1 MMTFH
6 VVGVVMSLVP
16 FRLHAAKR
24 ETSCAIF
31 SSPHSGAEYPQ
42 DFLDR
47 IALDPHEV
55 RSSED
60 AFVDNLFLSA
70 TDFGAPLL
78 AATFPRA
85 YVDLNRAAD
94 EMDPAIIHGAVKRG
108 MNPRIAA
115 GLGVIPRVV
124 SEGRAIMRG
133 KISLADAER
142 RVILAHEPYHRMLGQ
157 LIRNHLEKFETA
169 VLFDCHSMPH
179 EALASAPMVR
189 GKRPDVILGD
199 RFGAACDYRIMEETA
214 QAFAENGFTVARNAP
229 FAGGHITQFYGR
241 PSQNVHAIQIEI
253 DRSLY
258 MNERHVKPSLS
269 YSQTKVRLRR
279 VIEQLCQAQLR
290 RLPMAAE

>member
-1 MMTFH
+1 
-6 VVGVVMSLVP
+6 MSFVP
-16 FRLHAAKR
+16 FRLHSARR

-31 SSPHSGAEYPQ
+31 SSPHSGSDYPE
-42 DFLDR
+42 DFLAR
-47 IALDPHEV
+47 IELDPHEI

-60 AFVDNLFLSA
+60 AFVDELFVSA
-70 TDFGAPLL
+70 NDFGAPLL
-78 AATFPRA
+78 AATYPRA
-85 YVDLNRAAD
+85 FVDLNRAHD

-142 RVILAHEPYHRMLGQ
+142 RLILAYEPYHRMLNQ
-157 LIRNHLEKFETA
+157 LIRRQLELFGMA

-179 EALASAPMVR
+179 EALASAPKVR

-199 RFGAACDYRIMEETA
+199 RFGAACDYQIMEQTA
-214 QAFAENGFTVARNAP
+214 DAFSEQGFVVARNAP

-241 PSQNVHAIQIEI
+241 PSRNVHAIQIEI
-253 DRSLY
+253 DRSIY
-258 MNERHVKPSLS
+258 MNEQSVTPSLAFGHVKTRLG
-269 YSQTKVRLRR
+269 KV
-279 VIEQLCQAQLR
+279 IATLCDPTR
-290 RLPMAAE
+290 HRLPMAAE

>member
-1 MMTFH
+1 
-6 VVGVVMSLVP
+6 MSLVP
-16 FRLHAAKR
+16 FELYHAKKGA
-24 ETSCAIF
+24 SCAIF
-31 SSPHSGAEYPQ
+31 SSPHSGSDYPA
-42 DFLDR
+42 DFLSR
-47 IALDPHEV
+47 IELDPHEI

-60 AFVDNLFLSA
+60 AFVDDLFMPAVES
-70 TDFGAPLL
+70 GAPLL

-85 YVDLNRAAD
+85 YVDLNRAHD

-124 SEGRAIMRG
+124 SEGRPIMRG

-142 RVILAHEPYHRMLGQ
+142 RLILAYEPYHRMLSQ
-157 LIRNHLEKFETA
+157 LIRNNLEAFGIA

-179 EALASAPMVR
+179 EALASAPKVR

-199 RFGAACDYRIMEETA
+199 RFGASCDYLIMEQTA
-214 QAFAENGFTVARNAP
+214 AAFTDQGFAVARNAP

-241 PSQNVHAIQIEI
+241 PSRSVHAIQIEI
-253 DRSLY
+253 DRAVYKNEKSLT
-258 MNERHVKPSLS
+258 RALAFGQVKARLS
-269 YSQTKVRLRR
+269 R
-279 VIEQLCQAQLR
+279 VIADLCDSAVR